1 MKKILILG
9 SSSWIAHYLIPSLK
23 KEFGQ
28 CHIVGSILNN
38 RPEHLIDTFQ
48 ASSDQI
54 EVIDEQIGK
63 LNPDIVINMIR
74 GEDDDGVCLHNY
86 LIEKSNSMGF
96 HYNYF
101 SSFNA
106 LDANTENE
114 HYEDEAPNS
123 QTEYGQFKAKCENEL
138 YKHGDNFSIFRFGAT
153 HGWAPNSQ
161 SRTELFLEVMLSG
174 ESLTIDRG
182 VLQNRL
188 ATNHLANMMAAVLK
202 RDGKG
207 VFHFGASDSS
217 DEVDFLRKLAESFG
231 HPRDQIIEGPT
242 NPCNAL
248 MIPERTIKLIG
259 PEYAKSEED
268 TIVAVSHMIRL
279 AQYIL

>member
-9 SSSWIAHYLIPSLK
+9 SSGWIAHYLIPSLK
-23 KEFGQ
+23 KEFGD
-28 CHIVGSILNN
+28 CHIVGSVLNN
-38 RPEHLIDTFQ
+38 KPEHLIDIFQ
-48 ASSDQI
+48 ASNDQI
-54 EVIDEQIGK
+54 EIIDEQIGN
-63 LNPDIVINMIR
+63 LQPDIVINMTR
-74 GEDDDGVCLHNY
+74 GEDSDAVALHKY
-86 LIEKSNSMGF
+86 LIEKSVSLGF

-106 LDANTENE
+106 LDANIENE
-114 HYEDEAPNS
+114 HYEDETPNA
-123 QTEYGQFKAKCENEL
+123 QTEYGEFKALCEKEL
-138 YKHGDNFSIFRFGAT
+138 TKYGDNFSIFRFGAT

-202 RDGKG
+202 RKGEG
-207 VFHFGASDSS
+207 VFHFGARDGS
-217 DEVDFLRKLAESFG
+217 DEIDFLRNLAESFG
-231 HPRDQIIEGPT
+231 HPREQIIEGGV
-242 NPCNAL
+242 NKCNAL

-259 PEYAKSEED
+259 PEYEKSEED
-268 TIVAVSHMIRL
+268 TLFAIRHMIRL